1 MTHEIS
7 PIYNKDIYEVTF
19 YYLSYDLTYI
29 PSFTY
34 VGTYLKYFITNF
46 VDSWF
51 NLSSQKVASTIP
63 ISKFENFKNQRRISS
78 ITNVVKTERGNSK
91 YIPTNTAGIDSYNIH
106 SECCIML
113 HTQNLIYNFFKSRQV
128 LHKDFERGLKSRFI
142 HPKSKNIQQQHHHH
156 IMGERRKKKSRGTSR
171 VLL

>member
-46 VDSWF
+46 VDS
-51 NLSSQKVASTIP
+51 
-63 ISKFENFKNQRRISS
+63 
-78 ITNVVKTERGNSK
+78 
-91 YIPTNTAGIDSYNIH
+91 
-106 SECCIML
+106 
-113 HTQNLIYNFFKSRQV
+113 
-128 LHKDFERGLKSRFI
+128 
-142 HPKSKNIQQQHHHH
+142 
-156 IMGERRKKKSRGTSR
+156 
-171 VLL
+171 

>member
-142 HPKSKNIQQQHHHH
+142 HPKSKNIQRS
-156 IMGERRKKKSRGTSR
+156 IIIISWGRKERKKQRN
-171 VLL
+171 